1 MPAMKVDPAWIHG
14 TEEVEGKIKKAKCNY
29 CSKVVWNITRLKQH
43 LARVG
48 TDVTGCPDVPSQ
60 VFQRILKSYATKL
73 FVRLP
78 KGGTGIVA
86 AATGMD
92 GQIKTSDKDERVICY
107 IVNTAEY
114 CHKTAGELAENVAK
128 IIDSQLADA
137 VDMSDVQ
144 DEFSAVITKALVTL
158 VHGLESKFDTE
169 MAAMTRVP
177 WATLESV
184 GDQSEYV
191 NGINLILLS
200 SIPALGSLL
209 SPIYFQFFLDKVD
222 AHIRYQESHAENL
235 GPTKK
240 PKLLSLDQTTTHAFQ
255 ALVPHPASSTWG
267 FSDDLIGKSVIIDR
281 RSGRNSVP
289 AKDMRPMGHFD
300 MVGTFSEGS
309 ANISSFQDPYRIQ
322 KSTDF
327 IHGAVSGNVRCPT
340 HNHNQFI
347 TRQHVYTVPPRSQAP
362 IAYQARPT
370 QIAYPSITIRP
381 SRLSAMC
388 HASDLDYG
396 VWGGHQSR
404 RPLDEL
410 QCNCNLASVGQGFQQ
425 TLHNSHKQLQKQ
437 LGLEAGEE
445 DKIGLEHQPL
455 SLLNNMFIPGTSSIV
470 PMGQTTSNASG
481 NEQLALAHRS
491 YINLELR
498 IKPPSP

>member
-14 TEEVEGKIKKAKCNY
+14 TEELEGKIKKAKCNY

-60 VFQRILKSYATKL
+60 VREEMRNSL
-73 FVRLP
+73 
-78 KGGTGIVA
+78 
-86 AATGMD
+86 
-92 GQIKTSDKDERVICY
+92 
-107 IVNTAEY
+107 
-114 CHKTAGELAENVAK
+114 
-128 IIDSQLADA
+128 
-137 VDMSDVQ
+137 VQ
-144 DEFSAVITKALVTL
+144 HQQK
-158 VHGLESKFDTE
+158 
-169 MAAMTRVP
+169 
-177 WATLESV
+177 
-184 GDQSEYV
+184 
-191 NGINLILLS
+191 
-200 SIPALGSLL
+200 
-209 SPIYFQFFLDKVD
+209 
-222 AHIRYQESHAENL
+222 
-235 GPTKK
+235 
-240 PKLLSLDQTTTHAFQ
+240 

-281 RSGRNSVP
+281 RSGRNSVL

-300 MVGTFSEGS
+300 MVGTLSEGS
-309 ANISSFQDPYRIQ
+309 ANISSFQDAYRIQ

-327 IHGAVSGNVRCPT
+327 IQGA
-340 HNHNQFI
+340 
-347 TRQHVYTVPPRSQAP
+347 AP
-362 IAYQARPT
+362 IAYEARPT

-425 TLHNSHKQLQKQ
+425 TLHNSHKPLQKQ

-470 PMGQTTSNASG
+470 PIGQTTSNASG
-481 NEQLALAHRS
+481 NEQRALAHRS

>member
-60 VFQRILKSYATKL
+60 VR
-73 FVRLP
+73 
-78 KGGTGIVA
+78 
-86 AATGMD
+86 
-92 GQIKTSDKDERVICY
+92 E
-107 IVNTAEY
+107 
-114 CHKTAGELAENVAK
+114 ELRN
-128 IIDSQLADA
+128 SL
-137 VDMSDVQ
+137 VQ
-144 DEFSAVITKALVTL
+144 
-158 VHGLESKFDTE
+158 H
-169 MAAMTRVP
+169 
-177 WATLESV
+177 
-184 GDQSEYV
+184 Q
-191 NGINLILLS
+191 
-200 SIPALGSLL
+200 
-209 SPIYFQFFLDKVD
+209 QKVD

-309 ANISSFQDPYRIQ
+309 ANISSFQDAYRIQ

-327 IHGAVSGNVRCPT
+327 IHRAVSGNVRCPT
-340 HNHNQFI
+340 YNHNQFI

-362 IAYQARPT
+362 IAYEARPT
-370 QIAYPSITIRP
+370 QIAYPSISIRP

-396 VWGGHQSR
+396 VWGKHQSR

-470 PMGQTTSNASG
+470 PIGQTTSNASG
-481 NEQLALAHRS
+481 NEQRAFAHRS